1 MAIISPERML
11 HVVLQLPNTL
21 PDVFHRT
28 VLVSLLEEKL
38 RMHGADHYLDRSD
51 VNDVVVKVLVQARH
65 VVEEEQLIHVD
76 GVSCKDELSWSDAQ
90 AEQIVDDMLF
100 CHFDRNAAVDATL
113 VQS

>member
-1 MAIISPERML
+1 MAIISPERIF

-21 PDVFHRT
+21 PDVLHRT

-38 RMHGADHYLDRSD
+38 RMHGVDHYLDRSD

-76 GVSCKDELSWSDAQ
+76 
-90 AEQIVDDMLF
+90 
-100 CHFDRNAAVDATL
+100 
-113 VQS
+113 